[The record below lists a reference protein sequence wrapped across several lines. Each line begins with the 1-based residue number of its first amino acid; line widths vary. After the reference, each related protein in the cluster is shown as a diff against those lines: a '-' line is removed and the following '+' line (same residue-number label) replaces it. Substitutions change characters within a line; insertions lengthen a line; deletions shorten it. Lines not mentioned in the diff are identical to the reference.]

1 MEGDP
6 HRVLEGMAI
15 AGYAVGASVGYI
27 YCRGEY
33 YLSMY
38 RLKKAI
44 EAAEAQN
51 LLGDNIQGSGFSFKI
66 QVQTGGGSYVC
77 GEETALIEVHPGR
90 AGQPEG
96 ETALPRPGRRLV

>member
-27 YCRGEY
+27 YVRGEY

-38 RLKKAI
+38 RLNKAI
-44 EAAEAQN
+44 EAAEARN
-51 LLGDNIQGSGFSFKI
+51 LLGDDIQGTGFSFRI

-77 GEETALIEVHPGR
+77 GEETTLIESIQGERGNPRVKPPFPGQV
-90 AGQPEG
+90 G
-96 ETALPRPGRRLV
+96 VSV